1 MTATT
6 TQRDEEPATSQ
17 EGIWGP
23 RYRLL
28 TVGLVLVVV
37 SGAFEALAVATTL
50 PATVR
55 DLGGLS
61 LYGWAFSAFML
72 TDLVGIVLAG
82 SASDRVGLARP
93 FIWGVSAFTL
103 GLFIGGLAP
112 AMIVVIAGRAVQG
125 FGAGALNSLAYA
137 AIGRGYPD
145 SAKARMLAVL
155 STAWV
160 VPGLIGPALAGVIT
174 DHLGWRW
181 VFLGLA
187 LLPPLAACLAL
198 PALRRFPPP
207 RPDEAKRADERGRLG
222 AAVRLAIGVLLAL
235 AGLDSRQPLPLVGLC
250 VLGLALCVPALRRL
264 LPDGTLLAARGLPA
278 AVAAT
283 ALVNLAFFGADSFV
297 PLALTGVRGQSVTFA
312 GLALTTGTIGWTSG
326 AWLQERLAKR
336 RIYVGITITGIVLIA
351 AAIFGATAVLLPNV
365 PVLLA
370 PVAWAVAGLGM
381 GLAYTTLTLV
391 VLRAAPLG
399 EEGAA
404 SAAIALSAILGTA
417 LGTGIGGAL
426 IGQGGASAAAL
437 RPGIAAQNALMILV
451 AAVAI
456 VVAMRI
462 GTVRRPATPPG
473 TPDTPDTDGAPAT

>member
-1 MTATT
+1 MAATATQHGEEISA
-6 TQRDEEPATSQ
+6 QR

-28 TVGLVLVVV
+28 TLGLVLVVV
-37 SGAFEALAVATTL
+37 GGAFEALAVATTM

-72 TDLVGIVLAG
+72 TDLIGIVLAG
-82 SASDRVGLARP
+82 SASDRVGLVRP
-93 FIWGVSAFTL
+93 FSWGVAAFTL
-103 GLFIGGLAP
+103 GLVIGGLAP

-160 VPGLIGPALAGVIT
+160 VPGLVGPALAGLIA

-187 LLPPLAACLAL
+187 ALPPLAACLAL
-198 PALRRFPPP
+198 PALRRFPAPEP
-207 RPDEAKRADERGRLG
+207 GAADRDEARGKLM
-222 AAVRLAIGVLLAL
+222 AAVRLAVGVLLAL
-235 AGLDSRQPLPLVGLC
+235 AGLDSHQPLLLV
-250 VLGLALCVPALRRL
+250 VLVVAGLALTVPALRRL
-264 LPDGTLLAARGLPA
+264 LPEGTLRAARGLPA

-283 ALVNLAFFGADSFV
+283 TLVNLAFFGVDSFV
-297 PLALTGVRGQSVTFA
+297 PLALTGVRGQTATFA

-326 AWLQERLAKR
+326 AWLQERLAR
-336 RIYVGITITGIVLIA
+336 RGRYVRVTITGILLIIVA
-351 AAIFGATAVLLPNV
+351 VCGVSAVLLPGV

-370 PVAWAVAGLGM
+370 PAAWAVAGLGM
-381 GLAYTTLTLV
+381 GLSYTTLTLV
-391 VLRAAPLG
+391 VLRSAATG
-399 EEGAA
+399 QEGAA

-426 IGQGGASAAAL
+426 IGQGGAGAAAL
-437 RPGIAAQNALMILV
+437 WPGIAAQNVLMILV
-451 AAVAI
+451 AVAAVTTAT
-456 VVAMRI
+456 RI
-462 GTVRRPATPPG
+462 GIIRPAS
-473 TPDTPDTDGAPAT
+473 AT